1 MDINYQIFI
10 SFSIKDDIDDF
21 GEKFF
26 RGEEGMGGRMT
37 EWAV

>member
-26 RGEEGMGGRMT
+26 RGEEVMGGRMT